1 MESMF
6 PHCRYDDAV
15 FSPAEVEDFTGV
27 SPLLQR
33 TWRRR
38 GFLRD
43 RQHGRAGFNARE
55 IAQVM
60 TLQYLGQTLMLDLEF
75 ASEAVEKAAPV
86 VLWHALHRSKPSPWD
101 IRGTPAEQT
110 AFREAI
116 AAADLFDVDYIDRMV
131 GVKKGEIHPFLV
143 ITPKR
148 SDFADSFDDAFPD
161 GSIPGAI
168 VLDLMA
174 LGRQLGQAVPKP
186 LIIVSNIDI
195 QDQDLGRSRKRA
207 VSSS

>member
-1 MESMF
+1 MERMF
-6 PHCRYDDAV
+6 PQCRYDDAM
-15 FSPAEVEDFTGV
+15 FSPAEVEEITGI

-38 GFLRD
+38 GFLGD

-55 IAQVM
+55 IAQIM
-60 TLQYLGQTLMLDLEF
+60 TLQYLGQTLLLDLE
-75 ASEAVEKAAPV
+75 SVSKAVKKAAPV
-86 VLWHALHRSKPSPWD
+86 VLWHALHRLEPSPWD

-116 AAADLFDVDYIDRMV
+116 AAADLFDIDYIDRMV
-131 GVKKGEIHPFLV
+131 GVKKGEIHPFLA
-143 ITPKR
+143 ITPEG

-161 GSIPGAI
+161 RSVPGAI

-174 LGRQLGQAVPKP
+174 LGHQLGQAVQRP

-195 QDQDLGRSRKRA
+195 QDQDVARSRKR
-207 VSSS
+207 